1 MLPGRSAMIRVVKNC
16 RSFALLGLA
25 LCACA
30 PNRDSELGPPPTA
43 PGQPGPG
50 LQVAPQPG
58 SIPTAQSTGSEQA
71 SSGNALATTDAWQ
84 ATCAAVSTCGA
95 CLNRPPCNW
104 CAGDARCVSPQA
116 QCSSQRVD
124 NSQACL
130 SAPLLVAR
138 ARHPKL
144 SKRLARFEVVRET
157 KSKPLGTFRQERFF
171 INHGDCFAVLTEAAG
186 AGSVARLGLHYAIQ
200 ERGIPDPSRKQP
212 RAEPATG
219 AVSQRA
225 QLSPEYCPF
234 EPVYLVVTWLQPSP
248 SAKGDVRLHLLRRTH
263 PDPERLARLAPP
275 PRRRGGSCSSME
287 CGEDCRSELR
297 ACNLDCFRHGRREMG
312 SDRMCKAGCKQALR
326 SCERSCRI
334 PCPR

>member
-1 MLPGRSAMIRVVKNC
+1 MTCKIRKC
-16 RSFALLGLA
+16 GAFALLCPA
-25 LCACA
+25 VWACA
-30 PNRDSELGPPPTA
+30 PNRDIEVGPPTTA
-43 PGQPGPG
+43 AGHVGPEA
-50 LQVAPQPG
+50 QVAAQPG
-58 SIPTAQSTGSEQA
+58 SMPPVQGSRGRQSTSDNASPTA
-71 SSGNALATTDAWQ
+71 DAWQ
-84 ATCAAVSTCGA
+84 ATCAAAKSCGA

-104 CAGDARCVSPQA
+104 CAGDARCVSPQG
-116 QCSSQRVD
+116 QCSSQRVT
-124 NSQACL
+124 NSQTCL

-144 SKRLARFEVVRET
+144 SKRLARFEIVRET
-157 KSKPLGTFRQERFF
+157 KSMPLGTFRQERFF
-171 INHGDCFAVLTEAAG
+171 INHGDCFAILTEAAG
-186 AGSVARLGLHYAIQ
+186 SGSVAGLGLHYAIQ

-212 RAEPATG
+212 RPEPSTG

-234 EPVYLVVTWLQPSP
+234 EPVSLVVTWLQPTP

-263 PDPERLARLAPP
+263 PDPARLARLAPP
-275 PRRRGGSCSSME
+275 PRPRGGSCSSME

-297 ACNLDCFRHGRREMG
+297 ACNLDCFRYGRHEMG